1 MNYTLG
7 AAAAT
12 FTIAFLIFLGILVFG
27 VAFVSFPIFD
37 LDYFKAGLLYGD
49 QLLQGTLN
57 NTLKLKPGY
66 NRGQHP
72 LKNRNKTV

>member
-1 MNYTLG
+1 MNYTVG

-27 VAFVSFPIFD
+27 AVAIAAFVSFPIFD
-37 LDYFKAGLLYGD
+37 LDYFKAGLLYSD

-57 NTLKLKPGY
+57 NTLKLKREFKP
-66 NRGQHP
+66 
-72 LKNRNKTV
+72 RNNITT